1 MRIIEELTGDPLT
14 VSITGEVDS
23 MNSMIEIKPPKG
35 VNLYGEPIT
44 GKTLLAKALANQ
56 TFDIFLRMD
65 SEIQIKEELLKNEK
79 ENEEK
84 LKKEGYKQ
92 ISNGPGYVVLSNAG
106 EPPFSVS
113 SFNGTARS
121 FNLGDAQTATTNFAI
136 DRHIKMKNPPDPLV
150 FIKMPA
156 SKLVKSSVI
165 FSVRVNGL
173 SIPLPFPFECTV
185 VPCAGFMRYIK
196 SYPVVGTV
204 ETSLEKKK
212 GYTTR
217 FATSTQVKA
226 SASAGFFGCEASLE
240 VTTGFEYEETV
251 TSETTQTWRQTLT
264 EGTYIVYQNVLV
276 YAYIFSP
283 FNKAN
288 MDNINANNQGVNLR
302 HVPSLNASVMFV
314 PINRDDPFT
323 LRYQDAV
330 WDPVEYDVLTNYL
343 VSNPNKWR

>member
-1 MRIIEELTGDPLT
+1 
-14 VSITGEVDS
+14 
-23 MNSMIEIKPPKG
+23 
-35 VNLYGEPIT
+35 
-44 GKTLLAKALANQ
+44 
-56 TFDIFLRMD
+56 MD
-65 SEIQIKEELLKNEK
+65 SEIKIKEELLKNEK

-92 ISNGPGYVVLSNAG
+92 ISSGPGYVILSNAG
-106 EPPFSVS
+106 ESSFSVS
-113 SFNGTARS
+113 SFNGPTGS
-121 FNLGDAQTATTNFAI
+121 FNLGNAQTATTNFAI

-150 FIKMPA
+150 FIKMPT
-156 SKLVKSSVI
+156 SKLVVSSVT
-165 FSVRVNGL
+165 FLYKLLSVP
-173 SIPLPFPFECTV
+173 IPFEFPCTV

-204 ETSLEKKK
+204 ETILEKKK

-240 VTTGFEYEETV
+240 VSTGFEYEETV
-251 TSETTQTWRQTLT
+251 TSETTQTWKQTLT

-283 FNKAN
+283 FNKVN
-288 MDNINANNQGVNLR
+288 MDNINTNNPGVNLR
-302 HVPSLNASVMFV
+302 HIPSLNASVMFV

-343 VSNPNKWR
+343 VSNPSKWR